1 MASATIVSETVT
13 DGTYSSKPLAV
24 KKRLKVLEVLEAT
37 ALGTACYMANLLMN
51 IDTTKFDVALA
62 YSRIR
67 SDERFRKELKHIE
80 RRGIRVYEIPMQ
92 RNIQPRKDVASL
104 WALYRLIRAGKFNI
118 VHGHSSKAGFLA
130 RLAAKLASPRTITIY
145 SPHAISIS
153 LNPKYW
159 YVEKL
164 AGLLTNVV
172 LGVSRTEHD
181 ELLSYRIVPE
191 PKVRYVTTGIR
202 VASYCGSFG
211 GEKLRRQLGLA
222 DGTMLIGTAGRFTEQ
237 KDPSTFLKAAA
248 ETLARG
254 VQAHF
259 AWVGYGE
266 LEEPSERLARELG
279 IRDRVS
285 FLGYCEDLRPFLDAV
300 DIFALTSRFESFGYV
315 TCEAMAM
322 SKPVV
327 ATNVSGSK
335 ELVIPGVT
343 GYLVKVADATAFA
356 AVYSELAADPDL
368 RRVMGEAGRARV
380 QKHYDLPQTITGL
393 EQLYRELSLR
403 SDAAFANKAPTSAAT
418 LEVNN

>member
-1 MASATIVSETVT
+1 MVSATLVSETLT

-51 IDTTKFDVALA
+51 IDITKFDVTLA

-67 SDERFRKELKHIE
+67 SDERFRKELKYIE
-80 RRGIRVYEIPMQ
+80 RRGIRVYEVPMQ
-92 RNIQPRKDVASL
+92 RNICPAKDAVSL
-104 WALYRLIRAGKFNI
+104 WTLYRLIKAEKFNI

-130 RLAAKLASPRTITIY
+130 RLAAKLVNPRTITIY

-164 AGLLTNVV
+164 AGLLTNAV

-181 ELLSYRIVPE
+181 ELLSYQIVPE
-191 PKVRYVTTGIR
+191 SKVRYVTTGIK

-211 GEKLRRQLGLA
+211 GEKVRQQLGLS
-222 DGTMLIGTAGRFTEQ
+222 DGTMLIGAAGRLTEQ

-248 ETLARG
+248 KTLGRG
-254 VQAHF
+254 VQARF

-266 LEEPSERLARELG
+266 LQEPSERLARELG
-279 IRDRVS
+279 IEDYVS

-322 SKPVV
+322 GKPVV
-327 ATNVSGSK
+327 ATNVAGSK

-343 GYLVKVADATAFA
+343 GYLVKVADATAFSD
-356 AVYSELAADPDL
+356 VYLELAADPDL
-368 RRVMGEAGRARV
+368 RRRMGDAGRARARE
-380 QKHYDLPQTITGL
+380 HYDLPRTIAGL
-393 EQLYRELSLR
+393 EQLYRELSFG
-403 SDAAFANKAPTSAAT
+403 SDAAFANKAPTPAAT
-418 LEVNN
+418 LERNN